1 MKSTTEQ
8 VDQHSG
14 RKPLSLLDLAGLEDP
29 KPPTQDE
36 IFDRFFQWVSSRGYT
51 PWSHQQDAVLDLLT
65 GSSVILGT
73 PTGSGKSMVAQALM
87 FDALATGKRGWY
99 TAPIKA
105 LVSEKFFDFVSI
117 FGKDNVGMITGDSHI
132 NTDAPI
138 ICCTAEIL
146 ANEALEG
153 HADEIDMVAMDE
165 FHYFGDSQR
174 GWAWQVPLLTLPH
187 TIFLLMSAT
196 LGDTSSIVKLL
207 ERQNEH
213 PVDVIADAP
222 RPVPLSYKYVQTAV
236 PQTIDELMHGGK
248 SPIYIVHFSQAA
260 AVTTAQMLSSYGVAT
275 REQRDAIKQAIHGFS
290 FTTKFG
296 QTLRHLL
303 VTGVGVHHAGM
314 LPRYRRLVEQLAQ
327 HGLLPVIC
335 GTDTLGVGINVP
347 IHTVLMTALVKFDGS
362 RERRLKAREFH
373 QIAGR
378 AGRSGFDSEG
388 LVVCEAPEYEIEN
401 AKAFAKA
408 NGDPKKIRKIHK
420 KSPEKGTISWDEQT
434 FRKLIAAPPETLV
447 PHLQITH
454 ALVLNEVWQGGDAH
468 ERIDRLINES
478 LQPDRQ
484 KRELEQRADEIMA
497 TLINAGIVDRE
508 EQPDGSVDYST
519 TLDVPD
525 NFALDEPLSPFLLAA
540 LELLDPDSPS
550 YDLDL
555 ISMVE
560 ATLEDPLP
568 VLKAQ
573 QRQARNEASL
583 KMRDEGV
590 EYEDRVEKLQ
600 EVTYPKPLNSL
611 LTDAFEKYCHDVPW
625 ARDYQLSPKSV
636 VRDMVESASDFNEYI
651 SRYQI
656 SRAEGTVL
664 RYLSDAYR
672 VLSRTVPDD
681 KKTDGIDDITDW
693 LSVIIRGIDSS
704 LVDEWENTGSEAQN
718 ESAQQAQNAHAPRA
732 DVNGIRDRHGLEL
745 LVRNSLFR
753 RVILISQQRD
763 DLLGEMDSAWSMGR
777 RAWSDTLDDIYDEH
791 DSIATDQEARSR
803 DFFILD
809 ESHEK
814 DGTWHVRQ
822 ILDDS
827 DGDHDWTID
836 GIVDIHAT
844 QDEGQIVFTD
854 YRVATVQ
861 ELLDSG
867 DDISESER

>member
-1 MKSTTEQ
+1 MSSTADTA
-8 VDQHSG
+8 DQNSD
-14 RKPLSLLDLAGLEDP
+14 RKPLSLLDLAGFDDP
-29 KPPTQDE
+29 EPPTQDQ
-36 IFDRFFQWVSSRGYT
+36 IFDRFFQWVSSRGYK
-51 PWSHQQDAVLDLLT
+51 PWPHQQDAVLDLLT

-117 FGKDNVGMITGDSHI
+117 FGKENVGMITGDSHI

-153 HADEIDMVAMDE
+153 RSDEIDMVAMDE
-165 FHYFGDSQR
+165 FHYFGDSER

-207 ERQNEH
+207 ERQNDH
-213 PVDVIADAP
+213 DVNVIDDAP
-222 RPVPLSYKYVQTAV
+222 RPVPLSYKYVQTPI
-236 PQTIDELMHGGK
+236 PQTIDELIHAGK
-248 SPIYIVHFSQAA
+248 SPIYVVHFSQAA

-275 REQRDAIKQAIHGFS
+275 REQRDAIKQVIHGFP

-327 HGLLPVIC
+327 QGLLPVIC

-347 IHTVLMTALVKFDGS
+347 IHTVLMTALVKFDGN
-362 RERRLKAREFH
+362 RERRLHAREFH

-388 LVVCEAPEYEIEN
+388 LVVCEAPDYEIEN

-408 NGDPKKIRKIHK
+408 NGDPKKVRKIHK
-420 KSPEKGTISWDEQT
+420 KGPEKGSISWDEQT

-454 ALVLNEVWQGGDAH
+454 SLVLNEIWQGGDAH
-468 ERIDRLINES
+468 ARIDRLINES

-484 KRELEQRADEIMA
+484 KRQLEQRADEIIG
-497 TLINAGIVDRE
+497 TLVSTGLVDRE
-508 EQPDGSVDYST
+508 EHSDGSVDYST
-519 TLDVPD
+519 TVDVPD

-540 LELLDPDSPS
+540 LELLDPASPS
-550 YDLDL
+550 YDLDV

-573 QRQARNEASL
+573 QRQARDQAAL

-600 EVTYPKPLNSL
+600 EITYPKPLNSL
-611 LTDAFEKYCHDVPW
+611 LSNAFSQYCADVPW

-636 VRDMVESASDFNEYI
+636 VRDMVESASDFNGYI
-651 SRYQI
+651 ARYQI
-656 SRAEGTVL
+656 SRSEGTLL

-681 KKTDGIDDITDW
+681 KKTDRIDDITDW
-693 LSVIIRGIDSS
+693 LSVIVRGVDSS
-704 LVDEWENTGSEAQN
+704 LVDEWEKAGQEENASSEQV
-718 ESAQQAQNAHAPRA
+718 SDLHAPGTDR
-732 DVNGIRDRHGLEL
+732 NGIRDRHGLEL
-745 LVRNSLFR
+745 LIRNALFR

-763 DLLGEMDSAWSMGR
+763 DLLGQIDSPWSMGR

-791 DSIATDQEARSR
+791 ESILTDQEARSR

-809 ESHEK
+809 ESQEK
-814 DGTWHVRQ
+814 EGKWHVRQ

-827 DGDHDWTID
+827 EGDHDWAID
-836 GIVDIHAT
+836 GIVDIRAT
-844 QDEGQIVFTD
+844 QDEGQIVFD
-854 YRVATVQ
+854 GYRVATVQ

-867 DDISESER
+867 DDISESVE